1 MAKTLTD
8 RKKILRGAD
17 AASIGIEMGL
27 SVVVGYLFGAW
38 LDGEVGSGPWFMLFF
53 LLCGVA
59 SGFKGIHR
67 IWKRTQRVMRD
78 QDRALGT
85 AAPTQISYV
94 GARELWGGRYN
105 R

>member
-1 MAKTLTD
+1 
-8 RKKILRGAD
+8 
-17 AASIGIEMGL
+17 
-27 SVVVGYLFGAW
+27 
-38 LDGEVGSGPWFMLFF
+38 
-53 LLCGVA
+53 VA